1 MDLVTGTIPPATTL
15 DSPDKMGINGFLAQY
30 IMLPLKISTPLSLT
44 MDVMVNGENTLRTY
58 TVDVPVPGGELKAGD
73 SYLFN
78 AIIDGNTVTF
88 SSVNVKNWTEVDE
101 TGNPLY
107 PTLK

>member
-1 MDLVTGTIPPATTL
+1 
-15 DSPDKMGINGFLAQY
+15 
-30 IMLPLKISTPLSLT
+30 
-44 MDVMVNGENTLRTY
+44 MDVS
-58 TVDVPVPGGELKAGD
+58 VPGGELKAGD